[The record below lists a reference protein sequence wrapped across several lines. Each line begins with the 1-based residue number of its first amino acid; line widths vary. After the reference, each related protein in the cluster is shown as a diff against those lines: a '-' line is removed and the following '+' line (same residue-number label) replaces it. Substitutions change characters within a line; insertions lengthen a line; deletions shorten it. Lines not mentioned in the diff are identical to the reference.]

1 MRQIFFGL
9 AGLYLGNFCYFCSK
23 FLTSILAMNEKKIN
37 VAIDGTSS
45 SGKSTMAK
53 ALAKAVGYTYIDTG
67 AMYRS
72 VALFCLRHGLIA
84 NGKPNVEKLIPLL
97 PEVNIRFSSENGKQ
111 ITLLNG
117 ENVENEIRGLE
128 VSNNVSL
135 VAAIAE
141 VRQAMVRLQQEMGKE
156 KGVVM
161 DGRDI
166 GTVVLP
172 DAEIKLF
179 VTTSPEIRA
188 QRRFAEMRAKGNTQV
203 TLEEVIANVK
213 MRDHLD
219 TTRKE
224 SPLRKADDA
233 VEVDSGKFASAEE
246 QIAWAVNYFKQY
258 MQQH

>member
-1 MRQIFFGL
+1 M
-9 AGLYLGNFCYFCSK
+9 
-23 FLTSILAMNEKKIN
+23 IN

-53 ALAKAVGYTYIDTG
+53 ALAKSVGYTYIDTG

-72 VALFCLRHGLIA
+72 VALFCLRHGLITD
-84 NGKPNVEKLIPLL
+84 GKVDVERLL
-97 PEVNIRFSSENGKQ
+97 PMLPHINISFKIEDGKQ
-111 ITLLNG
+111 ITYLNG

-141 VRQAMVRLQQEMGKE
+141 VRHAMVRLQQEMGKN

-172 DAEIKLF
+172 DAEIKLY

-188 QRRFAEMRAKGNTQV
+188 KRRFDEMRAKGDTSV
-203 TLEEVIANVK
+203 TLDDIIANVK

-233 VEVDSGKFASAEE
+233 VDVDSGKFATAEE
-246 QIAWAVNYFKQY
+246 QIAWAVDYFHQF
-258 MQQH
+258 MQGKNI

>member
-1 MRQIFFGL
+1 MD
-9 AGLYLGNFCYFCSK
+9 
-23 FLTSILAMNEKKIN
+23 KKMIN

-53 ALAKAVGYTYIDTG
+53 ALAKSVGYTYIDTG

-72 VALFCLRHGLIA
+72 VALFCLRHGLITD
-84 NGKPNVEKLIPLL
+84 GKVDVERLL
-97 PEVNIRFSSENGKQ
+97 PMLPDINISFKIEDGKQ
-111 ITLLNG
+111 ITYLNG

-141 VRQAMVRLQQEMGKE
+141 VRHAMVRLQQEMGKN

-172 DAEIKLF
+172 DAEIKLY

-188 QRRFAEMRAKGNTQV
+188 KRRFDEMRAKGDTSV
-203 TLEEVIANVK
+203 TLDDIIANVK

-224 SPLRKADDA
+224 SPLRKADDT

-246 QIAWAVNYFKQY
+246 QIAWAVDYFHQF
-258 MQQH
+258 MQGKNI

>member
-1 MRQIFFGL
+1 MD
-9 AGLYLGNFCYFCSK
+9 
-23 FLTSILAMNEKKIN
+23 KKMIN

-53 ALAKAVGYTYIDTG
+53 ALAKSVGYTYIDTG

-72 VALFCLRHGLIA
+72 VALFCLRHGLITD
-84 NGKPNVEKLIPLL
+84 GKVDVERLL
-97 PEVNIRFSSENGKQ
+97 PMLPDINISFKIEDGKQ
-111 ITLLNG
+111 ITYLNG

-141 VRQAMVRLQQEMGKE
+141 VRHAMVRLQQEMGKN

-172 DAEIKLF
+172 DAEIKLY

-188 QRRFAEMRAKGNTQV
+188 KRRFDEMRAKGDTSV
-203 TLEEVIANVK
+203 TLDDFIATVK

-233 VEVDSGKFASAEE
+233 VEVDSGKFATAEE
-246 QIAWAVNYFKQY
+246 QIAWAVDYFHQF
-258 MQQH
+258 MQGK

>member
-1 MRQIFFGL
+1 MD
-9 AGLYLGNFCYFCSK
+9 K
-23 FLTSILAMNEKKIN
+23 KKIN

-53 ALAKAVGYTYIDTG
+53 ALAKSVGYTYIDTG

-72 VALFCLRHGLIA
+72 VALFCLRHGLITD
-84 NGKPNVEKLIPLL
+84 GKVDVERLL
-97 PEVNIRFSSENGKQ
+97 PMLPDINISFKIEDGKQ
-111 ITLLNG
+111 ITYLNG
-117 ENVENEIRGLE
+117 ENVENEIRGLK

-141 VRQAMVRLQQEMGKE
+141 VRHAMVRLQQEMGKN

-172 DAEIKLF
+172 DAEIKLY

-188 QRRFAEMRAKGNTQV
+188 KRRFDEMRAKGDTSV
-203 TLEEVIANVK
+203 TLDDIIANVK

-246 QIAWAVNYFKQY
+246 QIAWAVDYFHQF
-258 MQQH
+258 MQGK

>member
-1 MRQIFFGL
+1 MD
-9 AGLYLGNFCYFCSK
+9 K
-23 FLTSILAMNEKKIN
+23 KKIN

-53 ALAKAVGYTYIDTG
+53 ALAKSVGYTYIDTG

-72 VALFCLRHGLIA
+72 VALFCLRHGLITD
-84 NGKPNVEKLIPLL
+84 GKVDVERLL
-97 PEVNIRFSSENGKQ
+97 PMLPDINVSFKIEDGKQ
-111 ITLLNG
+111 ITYLNG

-141 VRQAMVRLQQEMGKE
+141 VRHAMVRLQQEMGKN

-172 DAEIKLF
+172 DAEIKLY

-188 QRRFAEMRAKGNTQV
+188 KRRFDEMRAKGDTSV
-203 TLEEVIANVK
+203 TLNDIIANVK

-233 VEVDSGKFASAEE
+233 VEVDSGKFATAEE
-246 QIAWAVNYFKQY
+246 QIAWAVDYFHQF
-258 MQQH
+258 MQGK

>member
-1 MRQIFFGL
+1 MD
-9 AGLYLGNFCYFCSK
+9 K
-23 FLTSILAMNEKKIN
+23 KKIN

-53 ALAKAVGYTYIDTG
+53 ALAKSVGYTYIDTG

-72 VALFCLRHGLIA
+72 VALFCLRHGLITD
-84 NGKPNVEKLIPLL
+84 GKVDVERLL
-97 PEVNIRFSSENGKQ
+97 PMLPDINISFKIEDGKQ
-111 ITLLNG
+111 ITYLNG

-141 VRQAMVRLQQEMGKE
+141 VRHAMVRLQQEMGKN

-172 DAEIKLF
+172 DAEIKLY

-188 QRRFAEMRAKGNTQV
+188 KRRFDEMRAKGDTSV
-203 TLEEVIANVK
+203 TLDDSIANVK

-233 VEVDSGKFASAEE
+233 VDVDSGKFATAEE
-246 QIAWAVNYFKQY
+246 QIAWAVDYFHQF
-258 MQQH
+258 MQGK

>member
-1 MRQIFFGL
+1 MD
-9 AGLYLGNFCYFCSK
+9 
-23 FLTSILAMNEKKIN
+23 KKMIN

-53 ALAKAVGYTYIDTG
+53 ALAKSVGYTYIDTG

-72 VALFCLRHGLIA
+72 VALFCLRHGLITD
-84 NGKPNVEKLIPLL
+84 GKVDVERLL
-97 PEVNIRFSSENGKQ
+97 PMLPDINISFKIEDGKQ
-111 ITLLNG
+111 ITCLNG

-141 VRQAMVRLQQEMGKE
+141 VRHAMVRLQQEMGKN

-172 DAEIKLF
+172 DAEIKLY

-188 QRRFAEMRAKGNTQV
+188 KRRFDEMRAKGDTSV
-203 TLEEVIANVK
+203 TLDDIIANVK

-246 QIAWAVNYFKQY
+246 QIAWAVDYFHQF
-258 MQQH
+258 MQGKNI

>member
-1 MRQIFFGL
+1 MD
-9 AGLYLGNFCYFCSK
+9 
-23 FLTSILAMNEKKIN
+23 KKMIN

-53 ALAKAVGYTYIDTG
+53 ALAKSVGYTYIDTG

-72 VALFCLRHGLIA
+72 VALFCLRHVLITD
-84 NGKPNVEKLIPLL
+84 GKVDVERLL
-97 PEVNIRFSSENGKQ
+97 PMLPDINISFKIEDGKQ
-111 ITLLNG
+111 ITYLNG

-141 VRQAMVRLQQEMGKE
+141 VRHAMVRLQQEMGKN

-172 DAEIKLF
+172 DAELKLY

-188 QRRFAEMRAKGNTQV
+188 KRRFDEMRAKGDTSV
-203 TLEEVIANVK
+203 TLDDIIANVK

-233 VEVDSGKFASAEE
+233 VEVDSGKFATAEE
-246 QIAWAVNYFKQY
+246 QIAWAVDYFHQF
-258 MQQH
+258 MQGK

>member
-1 MRQIFFGL
+1 MD
-9 AGLYLGNFCYFCSK
+9 K
-23 FLTSILAMNEKKIN
+23 KKIN

-53 ALAKAVGYTYIDTG
+53 ALAKSVGYTYIDTG

-72 VALFCLRHGLIA
+72 VALFCLRHGLITD
-84 NGKPNVEKLIPLL
+84 GKVDVERLL
-97 PEVNIRFSSENGKQ
+97 PMLPDINVSFKIEDGKQ
-111 ITLLNG
+111 ITYLNG

-141 VRQAMVRLQQEMGKE
+141 VRHAMVRLQQEMGKN

-172 DAEIKLF
+172 DAEIKLY

-188 QRRFAEMRAKGNTQV
+188 KRRFDEMRAKGDTSV
-203 TLEEVIANVK
+203 TLNDIIFFL
-213 MRDHLD
+213 MIRRPPRS
-219 TTRKE
+219 TRKE

-233 VEVDSGKFASAEE
+233 VEVDSGKFATAEE
-246 QIAWAVNYFKQY
+246 QIAWAVDYFHQF
-258 MQQH
+258 MQGK

>member
-1 MRQIFFGL
+1 MD
-9 AGLYLGNFCYFCSK
+9 K
-23 FLTSILAMNEKKIN
+23 KKIN

-53 ALAKAVGYTYIDTG
+53 ALAKSVGYTYIDTG

-72 VALFCLRHGLIA
+72 VALFCLRHGLITD
-84 NGKPNVEKLIPLL
+84 GKVDVERLL
-97 PEVNIRFSSENGKQ
+97 PMLPDINISFKIEDGKQ
-111 ITLLNG
+111 ISYLNG

-141 VRQAMVRLQQEMGKE
+141 VRHAMVRLQQEMGKN

-172 DAEIKLF
+172 DAEIKLY

-188 QRRFAEMRAKGNTQV
+188 KRRFDEMRAKGDTSV
-203 TLEEVIANVK
+203 TLDDIIANVK

-233 VEVDSGKFASAEE
+233 VEVDSGKFATAEE
-246 QIAWAVNYFKQY
+246 QIAWAVDYFHQF
-258 MQQH
+258 MQGK

>member
-1 MRQIFFGL
+1 MD
-9 AGLYLGNFCYFCSK
+9 K
-23 FLTSILAMNEKKIN
+23 KKIN

-53 ALAKAVGYTYIDTG
+53 ALAKSVGYTYIDTG

-72 VALFCLRHGLIA
+72 VALFCLRHGLITD
-84 NGKPNVEKLIPLL
+84 GKVDVERLL
-97 PEVNIRFSSENGKQ
+97 PMLPDINISFKIEDGKQ
-111 ITLLNG
+111 ITYLNG

-141 VRQAMVRLQQEMGKE
+141 VRHAMVRLQQEMGKN

-172 DAEIKLF
+172 DAEIKLY

-188 QRRFAEMRAKGNTQV
+188 KRRYDEMRAKGDTSV
-203 TLEEVIANVK
+203 TLDDIIANVK

-233 VEVDSGKFASAEE
+233 VEVDSGKFATAEE
-246 QIAWAVNYFKQY
+246 QIAWAVDYFHQF
-258 MQQH
+258 MQGK

>member
-1 MRQIFFGL
+1 MD
-9 AGLYLGNFCYFCSK
+9 K
-23 FLTSILAMNEKKIN
+23 KKIN

-53 ALAKAVGYTYIDTG
+53 ALAKSVCYTYIDTG

-72 VALFCLRHGLIA
+72 VALFCLRHGLITD
-84 NGKPNVEKLIPLL
+84 GKVDVERLL
-97 PEVNIRFSSENGKQ
+97 PMLPDINISFKIEDGKQ
-111 ITLLNG
+111 ITYLNG

-141 VRQAMVRLQQEMGKE
+141 VRHAMVRLQQDMGKN

-172 DAEIKLF
+172 DAEIKLY

-188 QRRFAEMRAKGNTQV
+188 KRRFDEMRAKGDTSV
-203 TLEEVIANVK
+203 TLDDIIANVK

-233 VEVDSGKFASAEE
+233 VEVDSGKFATAEE
-246 QIAWAVNYFKQY
+246 QIAWAVDYFHQF
-258 MQQH
+258 MQGK

>member
-1 MRQIFFGL
+1 MD
-9 AGLYLGNFCYFCSK
+9 
-23 FLTSILAMNEKKIN
+23 KKMIN

-53 ALAKAVGYTYIDTG
+53 ALAKSVGYTYIDTG

-84 NGKPNVEKLIPLL
+84 DGKVDVERLL
-97 PEVNIRFSSENGKQ
+97 PMLPDINISFKIEDGKQ
-111 ITLLNG
+111 ITYLNG

-141 VRQAMVRLQQEMGKE
+141 VRHAMVRLQQEMGKN

-172 DAEIKLF
+172 DAEIKLY

-188 QRRFAEMRAKGNTQV
+188 KRRFDEMRAKGDTSV
-203 TLEEVIANVK
+203 TLDDIIANVK

-233 VEVDSGKFASAEE
+233 VEVDSGKFATAEE
-246 QIAWAVNYFKQY
+246 QIAWAVDYFHQF
-258 MQQH
+258 MQGK

>member
-1 MRQIFFGL
+1 M
-9 AGLYLGNFCYFCSK
+9 
-23 FLTSILAMNEKKIN
+23 IN

-53 ALAKAVGYTYIDTG
+53 ALAKSVGYTYIDTG

-72 VALFCLRHGLIA
+72 VALFCLRHGLITD
-84 NGKPNVEKLIPLL
+84 GKVDVERLL
-97 PEVNIRFSSENGKQ
+97 PMLPDINISFKIEDGKQ
-111 ITLLNG
+111 ITYLNG

-141 VRQAMVRLQQEMGKE
+141 VRHAMVRLQQVMGKN

-172 DAEIKLF
+172 DAEIKLY

-188 QRRFAEMRAKGNTQV
+188 KRRFDEMRAKGDTSV
-203 TLEEVIANVK
+203 TLDDIIANVK

-233 VEVDSGKFASAEE
+233 VEVDSGKFATAEE
-246 QIAWAVNYFKQY
+246 QIAWAVDYFHQF
-258 MQQH
+258 MQGK

>member
-1 MRQIFFGL
+1 M
-9 AGLYLGNFCYFCSK
+9 
-23 FLTSILAMNEKKIN
+23 IN

-53 ALAKAVGYTYIDTG
+53 ALAKSVGYTYIDTG

-72 VALFCLRHGLIA
+72 VALFCLRHDLITD
-84 NGKPNVEKLIPLL
+84 GKVDVERLL
-97 PEVNIRFSSENGKQ
+97 PMLPDINISFKIEDGKQ
-111 ITLLNG
+111 ITYLNG

-141 VRQAMVRLQQEMGKE
+141 VRHAMVRLQQEMGKN

-172 DAEIKLF
+172 DAEIKLY

-188 QRRFAEMRAKGNTQV
+188 KRRFDEMRAKGDTSV
-203 TLEEVIANVK
+203 TLDDIIANVK

-233 VEVDSGKFASAEE
+233 VEVDSGKFATAEE
-246 QIAWAVNYFKQY
+246 QIAWAVHYFHQF
-258 MQQH
+258 MQGK

>member
-1 MRQIFFGL
+1 M
-9 AGLYLGNFCYFCSK
+9 
-23 FLTSILAMNEKKIN
+23 IN

-53 ALAKAVGYTYIDTG
+53 ALAKSVGYTYIDTG

-72 VALFCLRHGLIA
+72 VALFCLRNGLITD
-84 NGKPNVEKLIPLL
+84 GKVDVERLL
-97 PEVNIRFSSENGKQ
+97 PMLPDINISFKIEDGKQ
-111 ITLLNG
+111 ITYLNG

-141 VRQAMVRLQQEMGKE
+141 VRHAMVRLQQEMGKN

-172 DAEIKLF
+172 DAEIKLY

-188 QRRFAEMRAKGNTQV
+188 KRRFDEMRAKGDTSV
-203 TLEEVIANVK
+203 TLDDIIANVK

-246 QIAWAVNYFKQY
+246 QIAWAVGYFHQF
-258 MQQH
+258 MQGKIFKKLRS

>member
-1 MRQIFFGL
+1 M
-9 AGLYLGNFCYFCSK
+9 
-23 FLTSILAMNEKKIN
+23 IN

-53 ALAKAVGYTYIDTG
+53 ALAKSVGYTYIDTG

-72 VALFCLRHGLIA
+72 VALFCLRHGLITD
-84 NGKPNVEKLIPLL
+84 GKVDVERLL
-97 PEVNIRFSSENGKQ
+97 PMLPDINISFKIEDGKQ
-111 ITLLNG
+111 ITYLNG

-141 VRQAMVRLQQEMGKE
+141 VRHAMVRLQQEMGKN

-172 DAEIKLF
+172 DAEIKLY
-179 VTTSPEIRA
+179 VTTSPEFRA
-188 QRRFAEMRAKGNTQV
+188 KRRFDEMRAKGDTSV
-203 TLEEVIANVK
+203 TLDDIIANVK

-224 SPLRKADDA
+224 SPLRKSDDA
-233 VEVDSGKFASAEE
+233 VEVDSGKFVTAEE
-246 QIAWAVNYFKQY
+246 QIAWAVDYFHQF
-258 MQQH
+258 MQGK

>member
-1 MRQIFFGL
+1 MD
-9 AGLYLGNFCYFCSK
+9 
-23 FLTSILAMNEKKIN
+23 KKMIN

-53 ALAKAVGYTYIDTG
+53 ALAKSVGYTYIDTG

-72 VALFCLRHGLIA
+72 VALFCLRNGLIA
-84 NGKPNVEKLIPLL
+84 DGKVDVERLL
-97 PEVNIRFSSENGKQ
+97 PMLPDINISFKIEDGKQ
-111 ITLLNG
+111 ITYLNG

-141 VRQAMVRLQQEMGKE
+141 VRHAMVRLQQEMGKN

-172 DAEIKLF
+172 DAEIKLY

-188 QRRFAEMRAKGNTQV
+188 QRRFDEMRAKGDTSV
-203 TLEEVIANVK
+203 TLADIIANVK

-246 QIAWAVNYFKQY
+246 QIAWAVDYFHQF
-258 MQQH
+258 MQGE

>member
-1 MRQIFFGL
+1 MD
-9 AGLYLGNFCYFCSK
+9 
-23 FLTSILAMNEKKIN
+23 KKMIN

-53 ALAKAVGYTYIDTG
+53 ALAKSVGYTYIDTG

-72 VALFCLRHGLIA
+72 VALFCLRHGLITD
-84 NGKPNVEKLIPLL
+84 GKVDVERLL
-97 PEVNIRFSSENGKQ
+97 PMLPDINISFKIEDGKQ
-111 ITLLNG
+111 ITYLNG

-141 VRQAMVRLQQEMGKE
+141 VRHAMVRLQQEMGKN

-172 DAEIKLF
+172 DAEIKLY

-188 QRRFAEMRAKGNTQV
+188 KRRFDEMRAKGDTSV
-203 TLEEVIANVK
+203 TLDDIIANVK

-233 VEVDSGKFASAEE
+233 EEVDSGKFATAEE
-246 QIAWAVNYFKQY
+246 QIAWAVDYFHQF
-258 MQQH
+258 MQGK

>member
-1 MRQIFFGL
+1 M
-9 AGLYLGNFCYFCSK
+9 
-23 FLTSILAMNEKKIN
+23 IN

-53 ALAKAVGYTYIDTG
+53 ALAKSVGYTYIDTG

-72 VALFCLRHGLIA
+72 VALFCLRHGLITD
-84 NGKPNVEKLIPLL
+84 GKVDVERLL
-97 PEVNIRFSSENGKQ
+97 PMLPDINISFKIEDGKQ
-111 ITLLNG
+111 ITYLNG

-141 VRQAMVRLQQEMGKE
+141 VRHAMVRLQQEMGKN

-172 DAEIKLF
+172 DAEIKLY

-188 QRRFAEMRAKGNTQV
+188 KRRFDEMRAKGDTSV
-203 TLEEVIANVK
+203 TLDDIIANVK

-246 QIAWAVNYFKQY
+246 QIAWAVAYFHQF
-258 MQQH
+258 MQGKNI

>member
-1 MRQIFFGL
+1 MD
-9 AGLYLGNFCYFCSK
+9 K
-23 FLTSILAMNEKKIN
+23 KKIN

-53 ALAKAVGYTYIDTG
+53 ALAKSVGYTYIDTG

-72 VALFCLRHGLIA
+72 VALFCLRNGLITD
-84 NGKPNVEKLIPLL
+84 GKVDVERLFPML
-97 PEVNIRFSSENGKQ
+97 PDINISFKIEDGKQ
-111 ITLLNG
+111 ITYLNG

-141 VRQAMVRLQQEMGKE
+141 VRHAMVRLQQEMGKN

-172 DAEIKLF
+172 DAEIKLY

-188 QRRFAEMRAKGNTQV
+188 KRRFDEMRAKGDTSV
-203 TLEEVIANVK
+203 TLDDIIANVK

-233 VEVDSGKFASAEE
+233 VEVDSGKFATAEE
-246 QIAWAVNYFKQY
+246 QIAWAVDYFHQF
-258 MQQH
+258 MQGK

>member
-1 MRQIFFGL
+1 MD
-9 AGLYLGNFCYFCSK
+9 K
-23 FLTSILAMNEKKIN
+23 KKIN

-53 ALAKAVGYTYIDTG
+53 ALAKSVGYTYIDTG

-72 VALFCLRHGLIA
+72 VALFCLRHGLITD
-84 NGKPNVEKLIPLL
+84 GKVDVERLL
-97 PEVNIRFSSENGKQ
+97 PMLPDINISFKIEDGNQ
-111 ITLLNG
+111 ITYLNG

-141 VRQAMVRLQQEMGKE
+141 VRHAMVRLQQEMGKN

-172 DAEIKLF
+172 DAEIKLY

-188 QRRFAEMRAKGNTQV
+188 KRRFDEMRAKGDTSV
-203 TLEEVIANVK
+203 TLDDIIANVK

-233 VEVDSGKFASAEE
+233 VEVDSGKFATAEE
-246 QIAWAVNYFKQY
+246 QIAWAVDYFHQF
-258 MQQH
+258 MQGV

>member
-1 MRQIFFGL
+1 M
-9 AGLYLGNFCYFCSK
+9 
-23 FLTSILAMNEKKIN
+23 IN

-53 ALAKAVGYTYIDTG
+53 ALAKSVGYTYIDTG

-72 VALFCLRHGLIA
+72 VALFCLRHGLITD
-84 NGKPNVEKLIPLL
+84 GKVDVERLL
-97 PEVNIRFSSENGKQ
+97 HMLPDINISFKIEDGKQ
-111 ITLLNG
+111 ITYLNG

-135 VAAIAE
+135 VAAIAD
-141 VRQAMVRLQQEMGKE
+141 VRHAMVRLQQEMGKN

-172 DAEIKLF
+172 DAEVKLY

-188 QRRFAEMRAKGNTQV
+188 KRRFDEMRAKGDTSV
-203 TLEEVIANVK
+203 TLDDIIANVK

-233 VEVDSGKFASAEE
+233 VEVDSGKFATAEE
-246 QIAWAVNYFKQY
+246 QIAWAVDYFHQF
-258 MQQH
+258 MQGK

>member
-1 MRQIFFGL
+1 MD
-9 AGLYLGNFCYFCSK
+9 K
-23 FLTSILAMNEKKIN
+23 KKIN

-53 ALAKAVGYTYIDTG
+53 ALAKSVGYTYIDTG

-72 VALFCLRHGLIA
+72 VALFCLRHGLITD
-84 NGKPNVEKLIPLL
+84 GKVDVERLFPML
-97 PEVNIRFSSENGKQ
+97 PDINISFKIEDGKQ
-111 ITLLNG
+111 ITYLNG
-117 ENVENEIRGLE
+117 ENVEDEIRGLE

-141 VRQAMVRLQQEMGKE
+141 VRHAMVRLQQEMGKN

-172 DAEIKLF
+172 DAEIKLY

-188 QRRFAEMRAKGNTQV
+188 KRRFDEMRAKGDTSV
-203 TLEEVIANVK
+203 TLDDIIANVK

-233 VEVDSGKFASAEE
+233 VEVDSGKFATAEE
-246 QIAWAVNYFKQY
+246 QIAWAVDYFHQF
-258 MQQH
+258 MQGK

>member
-1 MRQIFFGL
+1 M
-9 AGLYLGNFCYFCSK
+9 
-23 FLTSILAMNEKKIN
+23 IN

-53 ALAKAVGYTYIDTG
+53 ALAKSVGYTYIDTG

-72 VALFCLRHGLIA
+72 VALFCLRHGLITD
-84 NGKPNVEKLIPLL
+84 GKVDVERLL
-97 PEVNIRFSSENGKQ
+97 PMLPDINISFKIEDGKQ
-111 ITLLNG
+111 ITYLNG

-141 VRQAMVRLQQEMGKE
+141 VRHAMVRLQQEMGKN

-172 DAEIKLF
+172 DAEIKLY

-188 QRRFAEMRAKGNTQV
+188 KRRFDEMRAKGDTSV
-203 TLEEVIANVK
+203 TLDDIIANVK

-233 VEVDSGKFASAEE
+233 VEVDSGKFATAEE
-246 QIAWAVNYFKQY
+246 QIAWAVDYFHQF
-258 MQQH
+258 MQGV

>member
-1 MRQIFFGL
+1 M
-9 AGLYLGNFCYFCSK
+9 
-23 FLTSILAMNEKKIN
+23 IN

-53 ALAKAVGYTYIDTG
+53 ALAKSVGYTYIDTG

-72 VALFCLRHGLIA
+72 VALFCLRHGLITD
-84 NGKPNVEKLIPLL
+84 GKVDVERLL
-97 PEVNIRFSSENGKQ
+97 PMLPDINISFKIEDGKQ
-111 ITLLNG
+111 ITYLNG

-141 VRQAMVRLQQEMGKE
+141 VRHAMVRLQQEMGKN

-172 DAEIKLF
+172 DAEIKLY
-179 VTTSPEIRA
+179 VTTTPEIRA
-188 QRRFAEMRAKGNTQV
+188 KRRFDEMRAKGDASV
-203 TLEEVIANVK
+203 TLDDIIANVK

-246 QIAWAVNYFKQY
+246 QIAWAVDYFHQF
-258 MQQH
+258 MQGK

>member
-1 MRQIFFGL
+1 M
-9 AGLYLGNFCYFCSK
+9 
-23 FLTSILAMNEKKIN
+23 IN

-53 ALAKAVGYTYIDTG
+53 ALAKSVGYTYIDTG

-72 VALFCLRHGLIA
+72 VALFCLRHGLITD
-84 NGKPNVEKLIPLL
+84 GKVDVERLL
-97 PEVNIRFSSENGKQ
+97 PMLPDINVSFKIEDGKQ
-111 ITLLNG
+111 ITYLNG

-141 VRQAMVRLQQEMGKE
+141 VRHAMVRLQQEMGKN

-172 DAEIKLF
+172 DAEIKLY

-188 QRRFAEMRAKGNTQV
+188 KRRFDEMRAKGDTSV
-203 TLEEVIANVK
+203 TLNDIIANVK

-233 VEVDSGKFASAEE
+233 VEVDSGKFATAEE
-246 QIAWAVNYFKQY
+246 QIAWAVDYFHQF
-258 MQQH
+258 MQGK

>member
-1 MRQIFFGL
+1 MD
-9 AGLYLGNFCYFCSK
+9 K
-23 FLTSILAMNEKKIN
+23 KKIN

-53 ALAKAVGYTYIDTG
+53 ALAKSVGYTYIDTG

-72 VALFCLRHGLIA
+72 VALFCLRHGLITD
-84 NGKPNVEKLIPLL
+84 GKVDVERLL
-97 PEVNIRFSSENGKQ
+97 PMLPDINVSFKIEDGKQ
-111 ITLLNG
+111 ITYLNG

-141 VRQAMVRLQQEMGKE
+141 VRHAMVRLQQEMGKN

-172 DAEIKLF
+172 DAEIKLY

-188 QRRFAEMRAKGNTQV
+188 KRRFDEMRAKGDTSV
-203 TLEEVIANVK
+203 TLDDIIANVK

-233 VEVDSGKFASAEE
+233 VDVDSGKFATAEE
-246 QIAWAVNYFKQY
+246 QIAWAVDYFHQF
-258 MQQH
+258 MQGK

>member
-1 MRQIFFGL
+1 MD
-9 AGLYLGNFCYFCSK
+9 K
-23 FLTSILAMNEKKIN
+23 KKIN

-53 ALAKAVGYTYIDTG
+53 ALAKSVGYTYIDTG

-72 VALFCLRHGLIA
+72 VALFCLRHGLITD
-84 NGKPNVEKLIPLL
+84 GKVDVERLL
-97 PEVNIRFSSENGKQ
+97 PMLPDINISFKIEDGKQ
-111 ITLLNG
+111 ITYLNG

-141 VRQAMVRLQQEMGKE
+141 VRHAMVRLQQEMGKN

-172 DAEIKLF
+172 DAEIKLY

-188 QRRFAEMRAKGNTQV
+188 KRRFDEMRAKGDTSV
-203 TLEEVIANVK
+203 TLDDIIANVK

-233 VEVDSGKFASAEE
+233 VDVDSGKFATAEE
-246 QIAWAVNYFKQY
+246 QIAWAVDYFRQF
-258 MQQH
+258 MQGK

>member
-1 MRQIFFGL
+1 MD
-9 AGLYLGNFCYFCSK
+9 K
-23 FLTSILAMNEKKIN
+23 KKIN

-53 ALAKAVGYTYIDTG
+53 ALAKSVGYTYIDTG

-72 VALFCLRHGLIA
+72 VALFCLRHGLITD
-84 NGKPNVEKLIPLL
+84 GKVDVERLL
-97 PEVNIRFSSENGKQ
+97 PMLPDINISFKIEDGKQ
-111 ITLLNG
+111 ITYLNG

-141 VRQAMVRLQQEMGKE
+141 VRHAMVRLQQEMGKN

-172 DAEIKLF
+172 DAEIKLY

-188 QRRFAEMRAKGNTQV
+188 KRRFDEMRAKGDTSV
-203 TLEEVIANVK
+203 TLNDIIANVK
-213 MRDHLD
+213 MRDPLD

-233 VEVDSGKFASAEE
+233 VEVDSGKFATAEE
-246 QIAWAVNYFKQY
+246 QIAWAVDYFHQF
-258 MQQH
+258 MQGK

>member
-1 MRQIFFGL
+1 MD
-9 AGLYLGNFCYFCSK
+9 
-23 FLTSILAMNEKKIN
+23 KKMIN

-53 ALAKAVGYTYIDTG
+53 ALAKSVGYTYIDTG

-72 VALFCLRHGLIA
+72 VALFCLRHGLITD
-84 NGKPNVEKLIPLL
+84 GKVDVERLL
-97 PEVNIRFSSENGKQ
+97 PMLPDINISFKIEDGKQ
-111 ITLLNG
+111 ITYLNG

-141 VRQAMVRLQQEMGKE
+141 VRHAMVRLQQEMGKN

-172 DAEIKLF
+172 DAEIKLY

-188 QRRFAEMRAKGNTQV
+188 KRRFDEMRAKGDTSV
-203 TLEEVIANVK
+203 TLDDIIANVK

-233 VEVDSGKFASAEE
+233 VEVDSGKFATAEE
-246 QIAWAVNYFKQY
+246 QKAWAVDYFHQF
-258 MQQH
+258 MQGK

>member
-1 MRQIFFGL
+1 M
-9 AGLYLGNFCYFCSK
+9 
-23 FLTSILAMNEKKIN
+23 IN

-53 ALAKAVGYTYIDTG
+53 ALAKSVGYTYIDTG

-72 VALFCLRHGLIA
+72 VALFCLRHGLITD
-84 NGKPNVEKLIPLL
+84 GKVDVERLL
-97 PEVNIRFSSENGKQ
+97 PMLPDINISFKIEDGKQ
-111 ITLLNG
+111 ITYLNG

-141 VRQAMVRLQQEMGKE
+141 VRHAMVRLQQEMGKN

-172 DAEIKLF
+172 DAEIKLY

-188 QRRFAEMRAKGNTQV
+188 KRRFDEMRAKGDTNV
-203 TLEEVIANVK
+203 TLDDIIANVK

-233 VEVDSGKFASAEE
+233 VEVDSGKFATAEE
-246 QIAWAVNYFKQY
+246 QIAWAVDYFHQF
-258 MQQH
+258 MQGV

>member
-1 MRQIFFGL
+1 MD
-9 AGLYLGNFCYFCSK
+9 K
-23 FLTSILAMNEKKIN
+23 KKIN

-53 ALAKAVGYTYIDTG
+53 ALAKSVGYTYIDTG

-72 VALFCLRHGLIA
+72 VALFCLRHGLITD
-84 NGKPNVEKLIPLL
+84 GKVDVERLL
-97 PEVNIRFSSENGKQ
+97 PMLPDINISFKIEDGKQ
-111 ITLLNG
+111 ITYLNG
-117 ENVENEIRGLE
+117 SNVENEIRGLE

-141 VRQAMVRLQQEMGKE
+141 VRHAMVRLQQEMGKN

-172 DAEIKLF
+172 DAEIKLY

-188 QRRFAEMRAKGNTQV
+188 KRRFDEMRAKGDTSV
-203 TLEEVIANVK
+203 TLDDIIANVK

-233 VEVDSGKFASAEE
+233 VEVDSGKFATAEE
-246 QIAWAVNYFKQY
+246 QIAWAVDYFHQF
-258 MQQH
+258 MQGK

>member
-1 MRQIFFGL
+1 MD
-9 AGLYLGNFCYFCSK
+9 K
-23 FLTSILAMNEKKIN
+23 KKIN

-53 ALAKAVGYTYIDTG
+53 ALAKSVGYTYIDTG

-72 VALFCLRHGLIA
+72 VALFCLRHGLITD
-84 NGKPNVEKLIPLL
+84 GKVDVERLL
-97 PEVNIRFSSENGKQ
+97 PMLPDINISFKIEDGKQ
-111 ITLLNG
+111 ITYLNG

-135 VAAIAE
+135 VAAITE
-141 VRQAMVRLQQEMGKE
+141 VRHAMVRLQQEMGKN

-172 DAEIKLF
+172 DAEIKLY

-188 QRRFAEMRAKGNTQV
+188 KRRFDEMRAKGDTSV
-203 TLEEVIANVK
+203 TLDDIIANVK

-233 VEVDSGKFASAEE
+233 VEVDSGKFATAEE
-246 QIAWAVNYFKQY
+246 QIAWAVDYFHQF
-258 MQQH
+258 MQGK

>member
-1 MRQIFFGL
+1 MD
-9 AGLYLGNFCYFCSK
+9 K
-23 FLTSILAMNEKKIN
+23 KKIN

-53 ALAKAVGYTYIDTG
+53 ALAKSVGYTYIDTG

-72 VALFCLRHGLIA
+72 VALFCLRHGLITD
-84 NGKPNVEKLIPLL
+84 GNVDVERLL
-97 PEVNIRFSSENGKQ
+97 PMLPDINISFKIEDGKQ
-111 ITLLNG
+111 ITYLNG

-141 VRQAMVRLQQEMGKE
+141 VRHAMVRLQQEMGKN

-172 DAEIKLF
+172 DAEIKLY

-188 QRRFAEMRAKGNTQV
+188 KRRFDEMRAKGDTSV
-203 TLEEVIANVK
+203 TLDDIIANVK

-233 VEVDSGKFASAEE
+233 VEVDSGKFATAEE
-246 QIAWAVNYFKQY
+246 QIAWAVDYFHQF
-258 MQQH
+258 MQGK

>member
-1 MRQIFFGL
+1 M
-9 AGLYLGNFCYFCSK
+9 
-23 FLTSILAMNEKKIN
+23 IN

-53 ALAKAVGYTYIDTG
+53 ALAKSVGYTYIDTG

-72 VALFCLRHGLIA
+72 VALFCLRHGLITD
-84 NGKPNVEKLIPLL
+84 GKVDVERLL
-97 PEVNIRFSSENGKQ
+97 PMLPDINISFKIEDGKQ
-111 ITLLNG
+111 ITYLNG

-141 VRQAMVRLQQEMGKE
+141 VRHAMVRLQQEMGKN

-172 DAEIKLF
+172 DAEIKLY
-179 VTTSPEIRA
+179 VTTCPEIRA
-188 QRRFAEMRAKGNTQV
+188 KRRFDEMRAKGDTSV
-203 TLEEVIANVK
+203 TLDDIIANVK

-233 VEVDSGKFASAEE
+233 VEVDSGKFATAEE
-246 QIAWAVNYFKQY
+246 QIAWAVDYFHQF
-258 MQQH
+258 MQGK

>member
-1 MRQIFFGL
+1 M
-9 AGLYLGNFCYFCSK
+9 
-23 FLTSILAMNEKKIN
+23 IN

-53 ALAKAVGYTYIDTG
+53 ALAKSVGYTYIDTG

-72 VALFCLRHGLIA
+72 VALFCLRHGLITD
-84 NGKPNVEKLIPLL
+84 GKVDVERLL
-97 PEVNIRFSSENGKQ
+97 PMLPDINISFKIEDGKQ
-111 ITLLNG
+111 ITYLNG

-141 VRQAMVRLQQEMGKE
+141 VRHAMVRLQQEMSKN

-172 DAEIKLF
+172 DAEIKLY

-188 QRRFAEMRAKGNTQV
+188 KRRFDEMRAKGDTSV
-203 TLEEVIANVK
+203 TLDDIIANVK

-233 VEVDSGKFASAEE
+233 VEVDSGKFATAEE
-246 QIAWAVNYFKQY
+246 QIAWAVDYFHQF
-258 MQQH
+258 MQGK

>member
-1 MRQIFFGL
+1 MD
-9 AGLYLGNFCYFCSK
+9 
-23 FLTSILAMNEKKIN
+23 KKMIN

-53 ALAKAVGYTYIDTG
+53 ALAKSVGYTYIDTG

-72 VALFCLRHGLIA
+72 VALFCLRHGLITD
-84 NGKPNVEKLIPLL
+84 GKVDVERLFPML
-97 PEVNIRFSSENGKQ
+97 PDINISFKIEDGKQ
-111 ITLLNG
+111 ITYLNG

-141 VRQAMVRLQQEMGKE
+141 VRHAMVRLQQEMGKN

-172 DAEIKLF
+172 DAEIKLY

-188 QRRFAEMRAKGNTQV
+188 KRRFDEMRAKGDTSV
-203 TLEEVIANVK
+203 TLDDIIANVK

-233 VEVDSGKFASAEE
+233 VEVDSGKFVTAEE
-246 QIAWAVNYFKQY
+246 QIAWAVDYFHQF
-258 MQQH
+258 MQGK